1 MFLKYFLHLF
11 LNYIFV
17 FIFQSVADIV
27 LSLLL
32 LCDDKEEEE
41 IEAREEKLSQEQVE
55 IRREGIKRKIRAVT
69 SFISMYSTLRDEAEM
84 TSTDN
89 VKAPA
94 GVPQERLLLG
104 GKASLT
110 SSIGYKTAKELEEP
124 NEKRPNLS

>member
-1 MFLKYFLHLF
+1 MFLLYYIILFIYLFYFIL
-11 LNYIFV
+11 I
-17 FIFQSVADIV
+17 VADIV

-55 IRREGIKRKIRAVT
+55 IRREGIKRKIKAVS

-89 VKAPA
+89 VKAPD

-110 SSIGYKTAKELEEP
+110 SAIGYKTAKELEEP
-124 NEKRPNLS
+124 NEKRPNLTL